1 MVITWRQWAVFAAG
15 LLFGIVAGALVVLGW
30 PSSREPLRE
39 PPPQAGTPAVQQ
51 PVAPVAPVA
60 AAAAA
65 PVPPVLQAAQPVPRE
80 RTGCPAWPAVAA
92 AGKRDGQFHQL
103 PSLSGKTASDVGA
116 FIVLGKEAAAAGRP
130 HDAEVAFMMSCQLA
144 HQLSGPDAPQSADAK
159 YQLGRHYSGLALH
172 GSPSAASRGELL
184 RRAQDL
190 YTESLQVY
198 QAKYGDAH
206 EKSRFAA
213 AGLAAL
219 QRSVMQAQG
228 APAAPAAAPALQAP
242 RQAGAAGNAQ
252 AAKPLPRKV
261 EVARAEAPTPSAPE
275 TETREALPRE
285 SLPTRASPSFDCA
298 RARSVPEKLIC
309 GDAELARLDRDLG
322 RLHARAKSA
331 ALDDAAFKRRNDQ
344 EWRRREATCRDRDC
358 LLRWYA
364 ERRSQLLN
372 ELNDARPTAS
382 R

>member
-51 PVAPVAPVA
+51 PVAPVAA
-60 AAAAA
+60 AAPAA
-65 PVPPVLQAAQPVPRE
+65 PVPPVSQVAQAAPRE
-80 RTGCPAWPAVAA
+80 RTGCPARPAVAA

-103 PSLSGKTASDVGA
+103 PNLSGKTASDVGA

-172 GSPSAASRGELL
+172 GSPPTASRDELL

-198 QAKYGDAH
+198 QAKYGDTH

-228 APAAPAAAPALQAP
+228 APAAPPAAPAPQAP

-252 AAKPLPRKV
+252 AGKPPPRKV
-261 EVARAEAPTPSAPE
+261 EVARVEAPTPSAPE
-275 TETREALPRE
+275 TREALSRE

-298 RARSVPEKLIC
+298 KARSVPEKLIC

-364 ERRSQLLN
+364 ERRNQLLN
-372 ELNDARPTAS
+372 ELNDAQPTAS